1 MLKDG
6 QLYIAHCD
14 NGNINLI
21 GNMANRH
28 GLIAGATGTGK
39 TVTLQVLAETFSQ
52 AGVPCFMADMKGD
65 LSGISQAGRLSG
77 FIEKRMPEFG
87 IENPQFAGC
96 PTRFFDVFGEQG
108 FPMRATVSAMG
119 PQLLA
124 RLMELTEVQAGV
136 LNAVFRIADDNNLLL
151 IDLKD
156 LKLML
161 DFVGKNAAKFTTEY
175 GNIAPASIGAIQ
187 RAILQIESEGGD
199 QFFGEQ
205 GFPMRAT
212 VSAMGPQLLARLME
226 LTEVQAG
233 VLNAVFRI
241 ADDNNLLLIDLKD
254 LKLMLDFVGKN
265 AAKFTTEYGNIAPA
279 SIGAIQRSV
288 LQIESEGGD
297 KFFGEPAFDVEDL
310 FAVENGRGVMNVL
323 AADKLMLNPKLY
335 STYLLWL
342 MTELYAK
349 LPEVGDLDLP
359 KFVFF
364 FDEAH
369 MLFDGTSK
377 ALVDKIEQVIRLIR
391 SKGVGIYFITQV
403 PSDVPVNVLA
413 QLSNRVQHALRAYTP
428 QDQKAVRAAAQTF
441 RANPAFKTE
450 DAILDL
456 GTGEALVS
464 FLDEKGAPSVVE
476 RAKILFPLSQIGA
489 ITPGQRMDI
498 QAAAPAKLKEYEKF
512 FDRESAYE
520 VLTEVNQKVE
530 EEKEKER
537 KALEKEKEAKA
548 KEKEKKASGKAKKG
562 GIGRTILGTMIAAAA
577 TSFARSAGTS
587 IAKSLGG
594 SKKSTTTKKSTSTSK
609 SSSGSIL
616 GDVVKKATKTA
627 ANTATRKVTTEIL
640 KSILK

>member
-1 MLKDG
+1 MLLDG
-6 QLYIAHCD
+6 QLYIAHSD
-14 NGNINLI
+14 RGNINLV
-21 GNMANRH
+21 GKMANRH

-108 FPMRATVSAMG
+108 FPMRATISAMG

-124 RLMELTEVQAGV
+124 RLMQLTEVQAGV

-199 QFFGEQ
+199 QFFGE
-205 GFPMRAT
+205 
-212 VSAMGPQLLARLME
+212 
-226 LTEVQAG
+226 
-233 VLNAVFRI
+233 
-241 ADDNNLLLIDLKD
+241 
-254 LKLMLDFVGKN
+254 
-265 AAKFTTEYGNIAPA
+265 
-279 SIGAIQRSV
+279 
-288 LQIESEGGD
+288 
-297 KFFGEPAFDVEDL
+297 PAFHVDDL

-323 AADKLMLNPKLY
+323 AADRLMLNPKLY

-342 MTELYAK
+342 MTEIYAR

-403 PSDVPVNVLA
+403 PSDVPVSVLA

-489 ITPGQRMDI
+489 ITPGQRLDI
-498 QAAAPAKLKEYEKF
+498 QAAAPANLKEYEKY

-520 VLTEVNQKVE
+520 VLTELNQQVE
-530 EEKEKER
+530 EEKEAER

-548 KEKEKKASGKAKKG
+548 KEKEEKAKGKSSKKA

-587 IAKSLGG
+587 IAKSIGG
-594 SKKSTTTKKSTSTSK
+594 KKSTTTKKNTSSTSK
-609 SSSGSIL
+609 KNTSNQKSGSVL
-616 GDVVKKATKTA
+616 GDAVKKATQTA
-627 ANTATRKVTTEIL
+627 ASTATRKVTTEIL